1 MGERYS
7 PEKVNLSRLEKM
19 TGISRAKLRRLKK
32 SNFQVL
38 PHGNKGRKS
47 ESTVIS
53 GYEGVINHYLESNV
67 VNSEVIYD
75 RIKDLGYRG
84 GKTSIKNYMSDHLTH
99 YAVKDAIA

>member
-32 SNFQVL
+32 SNFRVL

-84 GKTSIKNYMSDHLTH
+84 GKTSIKNYALF
-99 YAVKDAIA
+99 AIW